1 MPYPDG
7 SEVHRHLL
15 LMKHLGIDTAGDH
28 LEFPLNP
35 NDQKDFDDLLLPIDA
50 KNFVCIHPGS
60 RATWRQWPPQYFGAI
75 ADFCIEQGF
84 VVVITGTKE
93 ESDITREVIKC
104 MHHLPV
110 DITSK
115 TTLGAMAILIKN
127 AFALI
132 SNCTGISHLADAFDT
147 PSVIISMDGEPER
160 WAPIN
165 KNMHRVIDATKDPH
179 FETVLLQTNTLFQD
193 LLLPKN

>member
-1 MPYPDG
+1 
-7 SEVHRHLL
+7 
-15 LMKHLGIDTAGDH
+15 
-28 LEFPLNP
+28 
-35 NDQKDFDDLLLPIDA
+35 
-50 KNFVCIHPGS
+50 
-60 RATWRQWPPQYFGAI
+60 
-75 ADFCIEQGF
+75 
-84 VVVITGTKE
+84 
-93 ESDITREVIKC
+93 

-110 DITSK
+110 DITGK